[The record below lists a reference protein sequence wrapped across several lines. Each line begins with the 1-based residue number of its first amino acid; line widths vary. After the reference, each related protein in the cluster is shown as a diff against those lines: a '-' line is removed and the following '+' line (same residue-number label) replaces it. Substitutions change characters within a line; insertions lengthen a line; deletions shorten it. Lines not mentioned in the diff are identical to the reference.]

1 MARNPADVDVA
12 VGILCDEA
20 GRVLLARRPE
30 GKPLSGYLEFP
41 GGKLEGSEAP
51 VDALI
56 RELAEEIGVTADA
69 ADFEPLIRFEHAYPE
84 FTVRLHAYTAS
95 RWQGKPVG
103 AEGQAL
109 SWHHRSDL
117 PDLPLLPANRPL
129 LNALVLP
136 GLLQVTPVL
145 TAESVSAFAPALER
159 AITGELA
166 GSGSVGLVIRVQG
179 EAALAQ
185 LQTHLAP
192 VLADAAGPVL
202 LNFGGV
208 ADSLPEGFSGL
219 HLPARAMREVTRR
232 PAGTGLTGASVHTP
246 EEARRARELGLDY
259 VIAGNV
265 RSTPSHPDRP
275 ALGWDRFEVIA
286 QAAGLPAYA
295 IGGVGPKDL
304 AQARVHWGQGV
315 AGIRAF
321 WPEMA

>member
-1 MARNPADVDVA
+1 MARNPVDVA
-12 VGILCDEA
+12 VGVLCGEA

-30 GKPLSGYLEFP
+30 DKILAGYLEFP
-41 GGKLEGSEAP
+41 GGKLEEGEAP
-51 VDALI
+51 VDALV
-56 RELAEEIGVTADA
+56 RELAEEIGIVADA

-84 FTVRLHAYTAS
+84 FTVRLHAYAIS

-109 SWHHRSDL
+109 EWHDCSTL

-136 GLLQVTPVL
+136 ALLRVTPVL
-145 TAESVSAFAPALER
+145 TAKSVPVFASTLER
-159 AITGELA
+159 VII
-166 GSGSVGLVIRVQG
+166 GSESVGLVIRVEG
-179 EAALAQ
+179 EPALVR
-185 LQTHLAP
+185 LQTRLAP
-192 VLADAAGPVL
+192 VLADAAWPVL

-208 ADSLPEGFSGL
+208 IDRLPEGFSGL
-219 HLPARAMREVTRR
+219 HLPARAMLELGRR
-232 PAGTGLTGASVHTP
+232 PAGTGLTGASVHSP

-265 RSTPSHPDRP
+265 RSTPSHPGRAP
-275 ALGWDRFEVIA
+275 LGWNRFEEIA
-286 QAAGLPAYA
+286 FAAGLPAYA

-304 AQARVHWGQGV
+304 PRARVHWGQGV

-321 WPEMA
+321 WPETA